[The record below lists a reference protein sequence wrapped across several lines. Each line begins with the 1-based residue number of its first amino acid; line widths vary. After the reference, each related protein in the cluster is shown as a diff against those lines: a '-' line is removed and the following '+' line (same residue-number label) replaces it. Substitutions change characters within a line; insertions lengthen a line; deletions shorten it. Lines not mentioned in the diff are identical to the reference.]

1 MLRVD
6 LLVAAMARRTLWIAD
21 AYFLGH
27 GPFVDALRQ
36 AAHGGVDVRLL
47 LPQGSDVGWTVPLS
61 RTLYRT
67 LLESGIRIFE
77 WNGSMMHAKTAVAD
91 SRWARIG
98 STNLNINSWLGN
110 WELDVAVEDAEIART
125 MEAHYEDDMS
135 RSTEILL
142 DYRPRFRRRRR
153 SRDRAR
159 RSARRALRTVTGIGH
174 SIGAA
179 VTGNRQL
186 ESWES
191 TPVLALGVAAA
202 LVAGLGFWQ
211 PKILSWPVVMLAA
224 WVAVSFITEAV
235 TLWWT
240 RKDTRE

>member
-1 MLRVD
+1 
-6 LLVAAMARRTLWIAD
+6 
-21 AYFLGH
+21 
-27 GPFVDALRQ
+27 
-36 AAHGGVDVRLL
+36 
-47 LPQGSDVGWTVPLS
+47 
-61 RTLYRT
+61 
-67 LLESGIRIFE
+67 
-77 WNGSMMHAKTAVAD
+77 
-91 SRWARIG
+91 
-98 STNLNINSWLGN
+98 
-110 WELDVAVEDAEIART
+110 